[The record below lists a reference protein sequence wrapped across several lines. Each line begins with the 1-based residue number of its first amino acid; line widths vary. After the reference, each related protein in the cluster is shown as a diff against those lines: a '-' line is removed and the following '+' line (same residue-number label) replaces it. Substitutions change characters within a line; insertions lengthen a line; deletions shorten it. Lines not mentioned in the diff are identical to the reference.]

1 MACSEDAAAE
11 HTDATIAAMRA
22 KHPAPHPDTNFPL
35 PPQEN
40 EPQPPI
46 AVTEQD
52 VAQVVLSFPRG
63 SAGGHDGLLPQ
74 HLKDLISNSARFGG
88 KKLLAALMAFT
99 NLVLSENTPVQVWPL
114 FFRATLTALNKKDGR
129 VRPIAVGCT
138 LRRMVA
144 KVASR
149 TVWSVWDRYWHHSS
163 LDSEHLWGQRCSPL
177 CQGLPPPPHPGP
189 CPPQARL
196 QEHF

>member
-1 MACSEDAAAE
+1 MSAKLEEGDFRGAVRLACSEDAVAE
-11 HTDATIAAMRA
+11 HNAATIAAMRA

-40 EPQPPI
+40 EPQPPV

-52 VAQVVLSFPRG
+52 VAQAVLSFPRG
-63 SAGGHDGLLPQ
+63 FAGGPDGLLPQ

-88 KKLLAALMAFT
+88 KKLLAALTAFT
-99 NLVLSENTPVQVWPL
+99 NLVLSGNTPVQVRPL
-114 FFRATLTALNKKDGR
+114 FFGATLTALNKKDGG

-144 KVASR
+144 KVACR
-149 TVWSVWDRYWHHSS
+149 TVLERMGS
-163 LDSEHLWGQRCSPL
+163 LLAPL
-177 CQGLPPPPHPGP
+177 
-189 CPPQARL
+189 
-196 QEHF
+196 